1 MEIPDNVFGFIL
13 GAIGG
18 LVIVYF
24 VRNDPI
30 FIQFTEMIC
39 DFLINVERVIQQIIR
54 NDYLTLIRSFFD
66 D

>member
-1 MEIPDNVFGFIL
+1 MEIPDNAFGFIL

-39 DFLINVERVIQQIIR
+39 DFLINVERGIQIIR
-54 NDYLTLIRSFFD
+54 NDFLTLIRSFFD